1 MIELRPTAMR
11 ATWTTYGEDAAD
23 EFRAARNDC
32 DDAGAHDLDDASATV
47 RDAASDMLG
56 VLDVVLAVLEEHR
69 VGMEECITD
78 FENSD
83 GNRAGEFNAL
93 TR

>member
-1 MIELRPTAMR
+1 MR
-11 ATWTTYGEDAAD
+11 AAWTTYGDDAGD
-23 EFRAARNDC
+23 EFGDARGRC
-32 DDAGAHDLDDASATV
+32 QVAGAHDLDDISATV
-47 RDAASDMLG
+47 RDAADDMSG
-56 VLDVVLAVLEEHR
+56 VLEVVLAVLEEHR

-83 GNRAGEFNAL
+83 GNTAGEFNAL

>member
-1 MIELRPTAMR
+1 MR
-11 ATWTTYGEDAAD
+11 AAWTAYGEDAAD
-23 EFRAARNDC
+23 EFRDARSDC
-32 DDAGAHDLDDASATV
+32 PGAGAHDLDDISATV
-47 RDAASDMLG
+47 RDAAADLKS

-78 FENSD
+78 FDNSD
-83 GNRAGEFNAL
+83 GNSAGEFNAL

>member
-1 MIELRPTAMR
+1 MR
-11 ATWTTYGEDAAD
+11 AAWTAYGDDAGD
-23 EFRAARNDC
+23 EFRDARSGC
-32 DDAGAHDLDDASATV
+32 PDAGAHDLDDVSATV
-47 RDAASDMLG
+47 RDAADDLQG

-83 GNRAGEFNAL
+83 GNSAGEFNAL

>member
-1 MIELRPTAMR
+1 MR
-11 ATWTTYGEDAAD
+11 ATWTTYGDDSAD
-23 EFRAARNDC
+23 EFGDARSDC
-32 DDAGAHDLDDASATV
+32 PDAGAHDLDDISATV
-47 RDAASDMLG
+47 RDAASDMQG

-78 FENSD
+78 FEHSD
-83 GNRAGEFNAL
+83 GNSAGEFNAL

>member
-1 MIELRPTAMR
+1 MR
-11 ATWTTYGEDAAD
+11 AAWNTYGDDARQ
-23 EFRAARNDC
+23 EF
-32 DDAGAHDLDDASATV
+32 DDAHGRCEAAGAHDLDDISATV
-47 RDAASDMLG
+47 RDAADDLLG

-83 GNRAGEFNAL
+83 GNTAGEFNAL

>member
-1 MIELRPTAMR
+1 MIELRPAAIRTA
-11 ATWTTYGEDAAD
+11 WTAYGEDARDECAD
-23 EFRAARNDC
+23 ARSRCSAA
-32 DDAGAHDLDDASATV
+32 GSHDLDDISATV
-47 RDAASDMLG
+47 RDAASDMEG
-56 VLDVVLAVLEEHR
+56 VLDIVLAVLEEHR
-69 VGMEECITD
+69 VGLEECITD

>member
-1 MIELRPTAMR
+1 MR
-11 ATWTTYGEDAAD
+11 AAWTSYGNDARD
-23 EFRAARNDC
+23 EF
-32 DDAGAHDLDDASATV
+32 DDAHGRCEAAGAHDLDDVSATV
-47 RDAASDMLG
+47 GEAARDMVG

-83 GNRAGEFNAL
+83 GNSAGEFNAL